1 MGHLLVRHLLVAN
14 ILQKRHLLV
23 GHLLVANTLQKRHL
37 LVANILQKRHLL
49 LGHLLVHY
57 LTTILYLLMGD
68 EHNVGFG
75 QGRKVNRGSS
85 TLTSFSICL
94 MRHIEK
100 EGVCLLPY

>member
-1 MGHLLVRHLLVAN
+1 MGHLLARHLLVAN

-57 LTTILYLLMGD
+57 LTTILYLLIHLNQPQVKSD
-68 EHNVGFG
+68 KSCV
-75 QGRKVNRGSS
+75 
-85 TLTSFSICL
+85 
-94 MRHIEK
+94 
-100 EGVCLLPY
+100 